1 MSPRPEERLK
11 EGMDTHEHDR
21 RIHDHRPRWRNQAG
35 RLHAAR
41 ERRFELQPP
50 RQRRRMGRAHPL
62 ERSHCLRRGHAR
74 LRQAQHRQGRSHL
87 HLRLDGPDEV
97 GEGWRDVLWRHARLR
112 ADRAPVQ
119 GPEPRRG
126 QRRGCARQPPRPG
139 GRRHPVLE
147 RFRSGRLRPPRTRL
161 ARLSD
166 PFLRVAWLK
175 KERSPMRNRATM
187 AAMNLA
193 VRKPMSLA
201 EFLEWE
207 ERQELRYEF
216 DGVEPS
222 AMAGATATH
231 SDIQRNLTIAVGSRL
246 RGKPCKFHGS
256 DLKILVGEN
265 SCRYP
270 DGMVVCSPVA
280 PNATT
285 VPDPV
290 VIFEVLSPSTAAKDR
305 IVKAREYQATP
316 SVKRYVMLEQARIG
330 ATVHVRAQDGWSVL
344 ILKDDDILA
353 MPEIGLEIPLAEF
366 YEGLAFED
374 HPVEDNDNDRPPPTT
389 A

>member
-1 MSPRPEERLK
+1 
-11 EGMDTHEHDR
+11 
-21 RIHDHRPRWRNQAG
+21 
-35 RLHAAR
+35 
-41 ERRFELQPP
+41 
-50 RQRRRMGRAHPL
+50 
-62 ERSHCLRRGHAR
+62 
-74 LRQAQHRQGRSHL
+74 
-87 HLRLDGPDEV
+87 
-97 GEGWRDVLWRHARLR
+97 
-112 ADRAPVQ
+112 
-119 GPEPRRG
+119 
-126 QRRGCARQPPRPG
+126 
-139 GRRHPVLE
+139 
-147 RFRSGRLRPPRTRL
+147 
-161 ARLSD
+161 
-166 PFLRVAWLK
+166 
-175 KERSPMRNRATM
+175 MRNRATI

-193 VRKPMSLA
+193 VRKPMTLA

-222 AMAGATATH
+222 AMAGGTATH

-265 SCRYP
+265 SSRYP

-316 SVKRYVMLEQARIG
+316 SVERYVMLEQTRIG

-344 ILKDDDILA
+344 VLKDDDILA
-353 MPEIGLEIPLAEF
+353 MPEIGLAIPLTEF

-374 HPVEDNDNDRPPPTT
+374 HPAEDNDNDRPPPVT